1 MKNKLTVGGLFSGVG
16 GIEQAF
22 ERAGYE
28 ISWSNEIDTNACKT
42 YRLNHPGHRLLEKDI
57 NDLTIDELSYVDVL
71 VGGFPCQA
79 FSVAGYQKGFR
90 DPRGN
95 LFFSIMNLIEKLEKI
110 DEKPKALM
118 LENVKN
124 LSGHDG
130 GKTKNIIIKTLR
142 EFGYSVFWEVY
153 NTSVYTDIPQNRE
166 RTIIVCFRDEKDWEF
181 DLKNQKKYSSY
192 FFEQNPIEPSKRKKN
207 IQQIL
212 EKKEVDEKF
221 YYRQDF
227 YAYKELRKTIKRK
240 DTVYQW
246 RRVYVRE
253 NQSNECPTLTANM
266 GTGGH
271 NVPLILDDFGIRKLT
286 PKECFRLQGFKNI
299 KFPKDVA
306 RSQLYKQA
314 GNSVT
319 VDLIEKIAKLIS
331 SSIKINL

>member
-16 GIEQAF
+16 GIELAF
-22 ERAGYE
+22 ERAGFH
-28 ISWSNEIDTNACKT
+28 ISWANEIDINACKT
-42 YRLNHPGHRLLEKDI
+42 YRLNHPKHNLFEKGIDDLEM
-57 NDLTIDELSYVDVL
+57 DELTPVDIL

-79 FSVAGYQKGFR
+79 FSVAGYRKGFS

-95 LFFSIMNLIEKLEKI
+95 LFFSIMKLIEKLEKI
-110 DEKPKALM
+110 KEKPKALM

-124 LSGHDG
+124 LSGHDR
-130 GKTKNIIIKTLR
+130 GKTKDIIIKTLR

-166 RTIIVCFRDEKDWEF
+166 RTIIVCFRDERDWEF
-181 DLKNQKKYSSY
+181 DLKNKKKYSSY
-192 FFEQNPIEPSKRKKN
+192 FFDKNHIQPYKRKKN

-227 YAYKELRKTIKRK
+227 YAYKELRKTIIRK

-253 NQSNECPTLTANM
+253 NKSNECPTLTANM

-271 NVPLILDDFGIRKLT
+271 NVPLIRDDFGIRKLT

-319 VDLIEKIAKLIS
+319 VDLIEKIAVKIS
-331 SSIKINL
+331 QSIKKK

>member
-1 MKNKLTVGGLFSGVG
+1 MTNKKLTVGGLFSGVG
-16 GIEQAF
+16 GIELAF
-22 ERAGYE
+22 ERAGFE
-28 ISWSNEIDTNACKT
+28 INWSNEIDKNACKT
-42 YRLNHPGHRLLEKDI
+42 YRHNHPHHNLIENDI
-57 NDLTIDELSYVDVL
+57 YQINPKKLKPVDVL

-79 FSVAGYQKGFR
+79 FSVAGYRKGFR

-95 LFFSIMNLIEKLEKI
+95 LFFEIVRLIDGLKT
-110 DEKPKALM
+110 KPKALM

-124 LSGHDG
+124 LSSHDG
-130 GKTKNIIIKTLR
+130 GKTKDIIIKTLR

-153 NTSVYTDIPQNRE
+153 NTSVYTNIPQNRE

-192 FFEQNPIEPSKRKKN
+192 FFDKNHIQPSKRKKN

-271 NVPLILDDFGIRKLT
+271 NVPLILDDYGIRKLT
-286 PKECFRLQGFKNI
+286 PKECFRLQGFKSI

-331 SSIKINL
+331 SSIKKNL